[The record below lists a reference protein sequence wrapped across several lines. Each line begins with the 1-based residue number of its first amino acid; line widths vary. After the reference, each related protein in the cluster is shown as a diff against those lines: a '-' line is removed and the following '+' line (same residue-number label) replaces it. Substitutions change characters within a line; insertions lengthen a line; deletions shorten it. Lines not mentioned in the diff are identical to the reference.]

1 MIDTKQETKDTSTTP
16 CRICHEWERDMNGTL
31 ATLQRERQISKELL
45 SSLQEVV
52 RICEA
57 MRYTAG
63 LGRNQVERIEK
74 AKATIAKATG
84 RAA

>member
-1 MIDTKQETKDTSTTP
+1 
-16 CRICHEWERDMNGTL
+16 MNYNSYNNSRL
-31 ATLQRERQISKELL
+31 IVAAPELL
-45 SSLQEVV
+45 VSLKSVT

-63 LGRNQVERIEK
+63 LGKTQMERIEK
-74 AKATIAKATG
+74 AKAVIAKAEG